1 MADINL
7 LMETIS
13 HNLECLHSLHEEAEK
28 LRSALVACHIKL
40 PFIRQTLNYSPLS
53 ELISRCISS
62 GAPQIAVR
70 HALTV
75 AQNLESLDVQLER
88 LSQRMG
94 DVDKSPLHKDI
105 QFSHMLDLLI
115 ADANPEGLFCGS
127 IRHSYLSL
135 KELQNARISALD
147 QFYKKHPLSSY
158 IFKTK

>member
-1 MADINL
+1 M
-7 LMETIS
+7 
-13 HNLECLHSLHEEAEK
+13 
-28 LRSALVACHIKL
+28 
-40 PFIRQTLNYSPLS
+40 
-53 ELISRCISS
+53 
-62 GAPQIAVR
+62 
-70 HALTV
+70 
-75 AQNLESLDVQLER
+75 AQNLESLDVHLER

-115 ADANPEGLFCGS
+115 ADANPEGLFCNS

-135 KELQNARISALD
+135 KELQTARISALD